1 LPLTERKRVRRLQYV
16 TGHATKSGSL
26 PSDFDWQSLADPQ
39 TTTAIY
45 MPTRTLAALVE
56 KAVGEGLDPRTPAV
70 AIARATRPDQSVVAA
85 PVAEL
90 PHRLDAAGP
99 VLVMIGRSLGEQTA
113 AREEKRRRS

>member
-1 LPLTERKRVRRLQYV
+1 M
-16 TGHATKSGSL
+16 

-90 PHRLDAAGP
+90 PHRLDAEDLPGP
-99 VLVMIGRSLGEQTA
+99 VLVMIGRSLGEQAA

>member
-1 LPLTERKRVRRLQYV
+1 VRRLQYV

-90 PHRLDAAGP
+90 PHRLDAEDLPGP
-99 VLVMIGRSLGEQTA
+99 VLVMIGRSLGEQAA